1 MTRALRAGAPVVL
14 RNADIG
20 SAGDSLWIED
30 GRIAPPSRNA
40 FPIDLSGHAVL
51 PGLINAHDHLQ
62 LNNVP
67 RLPHDAPFA
76 SSYDWIDAMKAHR
89 VTPGVQAAVGVP
101 RMTRHWHG
109 GLKNVLAGVT
119 TVAHHD
125 PLHVA
130 HDDPGF
136 PVDVVRRFG
145 WSHSLGLGLPR
156 GNEPPRYGPS
166 VQESFVATTPND
178 PWIIH
183 LAEGTDDVSRAELAE
198 LNALGCLRSN
208 TVVVHGTALSPN
220 DVDCIIAV
228 GASVVWCPSSNVELF
243 GRTLA
248 PRSLANAGRLALGTD
263 SRLTGSRDIL
273 EELGVA
279 ACHSDLLPTELLELV
294 TTNPARVLRLDD
306 RGSLDE
312 NKRADC
318 VIIRAD
324 KPRAEALLETPRA
337 SIRAVIRGGA
347 PVIADPDFAEWF
359 EYCGVETVAATL
371 DGRPK
376 LVARIIAHLDAARL
390 EPGFSID
397 GC

>member
-89 VTPGVQAAVGVP
+89 VTPGVQAAVAVP

-136 PVDVVRRFG
+136 PVCV
-145 WSHSLGLGLPR
+145 S
-156 GNEPPRYGPS
+156 
-166 VQESFVATTPND
+166 ATQ
-178 PWIIH
+178 
-183 LAEGTDDVSRAELAE
+183 R
-198 LNALGCLRSN
+198 
-208 TVVVHGTALSPN
+208 
-220 DVDCIIAV
+220 
-228 GASVVWCPSSNVELF
+228 
-243 GRTLA
+243 
-248 PRSLANAGRLALGTD
+248 
-263 SRLTGSRDIL
+263 
-273 EELGVA
+273 
-279 ACHSDLLPTELLELV
+279 
-294 TTNPARVLRLDD
+294 
-306 RGSLDE
+306 
-312 NKRADC
+312 
-318 VIIRAD
+318 
-324 KPRAEALLETPRA
+324 
-337 SIRAVIRGGA
+337 
-347 PVIADPDFAEWF
+347 
-359 EYCGVETVAATL
+359 
-371 DGRPK
+371 GRPQ
-376 LVARIIAHLDAARL
+376 
-390 EPGFSID
+390 
-397 GC
+397 